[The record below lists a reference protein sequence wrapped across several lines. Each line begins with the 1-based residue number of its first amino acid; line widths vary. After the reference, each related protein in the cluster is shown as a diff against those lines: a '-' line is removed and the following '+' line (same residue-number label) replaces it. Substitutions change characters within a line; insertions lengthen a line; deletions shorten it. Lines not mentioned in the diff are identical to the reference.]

1 MQAAKKAGKRLEKR
15 AKKPA
20 KKPKPLERQGFRAL
34 EHSGKKSAK
43 IVVY

>member
-15 AKKPA
+15 AKKTA
-20 KKPKPLERQGFRAL
+20 KNPKPLEQQGIRAL

-43 IVVY
+43 NVVY